1 MRDNKALGKLL
12 RQAKLQS
19 DHLSHQVHVLQ
30 SLYAFTS
37 REGLDKEIEKA
48 QTKAGKIETALFEA
62 RRALGGAQ

>member
-1 MRDNKALGKLL
+1 VRNNKELGKLL

-19 DHLSHQVHVLQ
+19 DHLSHQVHLLQ

-37 REGLDKEIEKA
+37 CEGLEKEIEKA
-48 QTKAGKIETALFEA
+48 QTKAGKVETALFKA